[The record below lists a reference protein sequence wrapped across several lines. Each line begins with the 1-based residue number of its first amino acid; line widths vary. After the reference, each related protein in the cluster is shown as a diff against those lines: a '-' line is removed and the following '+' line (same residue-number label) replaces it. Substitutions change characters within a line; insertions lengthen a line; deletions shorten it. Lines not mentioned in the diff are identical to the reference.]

1 VEQDMFLKKIFDKQR
16 TLAFRLTLWYTA
28 IFTISSL
35 GAFSLFYFTVS
46 SVIQKDLDADLLGEV
61 EEFSSLL
68 AMRGFEEAEAGILAE
83 TQSEGIH
90 KVFFRVVDLKGEPI
104 FSSDMSFWK
113 DVGIAGHALKQLAN
127 GTNHAFET
135 LSIPGRKHE
144 TRIVYG
150 HFGSDTILQIG
161 KSLEEDVRFMGL
173 LRHIFSLVMGPLII
187 FSGFIGWFM
196 ARRALSG
203 VEEVTQTAHNISKG
217 AFERRVQLKT
227 GGKEIERLATV
238 FNKMLDHINTL
249 INGMREVSD
258 NIAHDLKTPITRIHG
273 MAEMHLDSGES
284 NEEMLNFAADIM
296 GECENLLQMINTML
310 DISETEAGTIKL
322 EIMVIHISK
331 MTQKIIE
338 LFQPLA
344 EEKGICILSEV
355 PDNATIRGDFQS
367 IQRVLLNLLENA
379 VKYTPSEGKVVISFE
394 NDDEKGLSILSI
406 NDTGIGISDDDLPH
420 IFKRL
425 YRCDTSRSQP
435 GFGLGLSLAL
445 AIARA
450 HGGDIVASSQLG
462 KGSQFTVTLPQ

>member
-1 VEQDMFLKKIFDKQR
+1 MFLKKIFDKQR
-16 TLAFRLTLWYTA
+16 TLAFRLTLWYTV

-35 GAFSLFYFTVS
+35 GVFSLFYFTAS
-46 SVIQKDLDADLLGEV
+46 SVIQRNTDTNLLDEL

-68 AMRGFEEAEAGILAE
+68 AMRGFEEAEAAILAE

-90 KVFFRVVDLKGEPI
+90 KVFFRIVDLKGKQI
-104 FSSDMSFWK
+104 FSSNMSSWK
-113 DVGIAGHALKQLAN
+113 DVGIGRNTLEQLTN
-127 GTNHAFET
+127 GTHHFFET
-135 LSIPGRKHE
+135 LSVPGRQHK

-150 HFGSDTILQIG
+150 HFGSDNILQIG
-161 KSLEEDVRFMGL
+161 ESLEDDVKFMGL
-173 LRHIFSLVMGPLII
+173 LRQVFSLIMGPFII
-187 FSGFIGWFM
+187 FSAFIGWFM

-203 VEEVTQTAHNISKG
+203 VEEVTQTAHDISKG

-227 GGKEIERLATV
+227 GGKEIDRLATV

-249 INGMREVSD
+249 INSMREVSD
-258 NIAHDLKTPITRIHG
+258 NIAHDLKTPITRIRG
-273 MAEMHLDSGES
+273 MAEMHLDFGKS
-284 NEEMLNFAADIM
+284 NEELLDFAADTM
-296 GECENLLQMINTML
+296 EECDNLLQMINTML
-310 DISETEAGTIKL
+310 DISETEAGTMKL
-322 EIMVIHISK
+322 KIAEIPISK
-331 MTQKIIE
+331 MIQNIIE

-344 EEKGICILSEV
+344 KEKGISILSEV

-367 IQRVLLNLLENA
+367 IQRVFLNLLENA

-394 NDDEKGLSILSI
+394 NDGEKGFSILSI
-406 NDTGIGISDDDLPH
+406 KDTGIGISDDDLPY

-425 YRCDTSRSQP
+425 YRCDTSRTQP
-435 GFGLGLSLAL
+435 GFGLGLSLAK

>member
-1 VEQDMFLKKIFDKQR
+1 MFLKKIFDKQH
-16 TLAFRLTLWYTA
+16 TLAFRLTLWYTV

-35 GAFSLFYFTVS
+35 GVFSLFYFTVS
-46 SVIQKDLDADLLGEV
+46 SVIQKDIDADLLSEV
-61 EEFSSLL
+61 REFSSLS

-83 TQSEGIH
+83 TQSEGIN
-90 KVFFRVVDLKGEPI
+90 KVFFRIVDLKGELI

-113 DVGIAGHALKQLAN
+113 DVGIDGYALKQLAN

-135 LSIPGRKHE
+135 MSSPERKHK

-161 KSLEEDVRFMGL
+161 QSLEDDVRFMGL
-173 LRHIFSLVMGPLII
+173 LRKIFSLILGPLII
-187 FSGFIGWFM
+187 FSALIGWFM
-196 ARRALSG
+196 AKRALSG
-203 VEEVTQTAHNISKG
+203 VEEVTQTAHDISKG

-227 GGKEIERLATV
+227 GGKEMERLATV
-238 FNKMLDHINTL
+238 FNRMLDHINTL
-249 INGMREVSD
+249 INGVREVSD
-258 NIAHDLKTPITRIHG
+258 NIAHDLKTPITRIQG
-273 MAEMHLDSGES
+273 MAEMHLDSGKS

-310 DISETEAGTIKL
+310 DISETEAGTMKL
-322 EIMVIHISK
+322 EITEIHISG
-331 MTQKIIE
+331 MIQKIID

-355 PDNATIRGDFQS
+355 PDNAIIHGDFQS

-379 VKYTPSEGKVVISFE
+379 VKYTPSEGKVVISYK
-394 NDDEKGLSILSI
+394 NDNDMGLSIISI
-406 NDTGIGISDDDLPH
+406 IDTGIGISGDDLPY

-435 GFGLGLSLAL
+435 GFGLGLSLAM